1 MLLIYM
7 FFVMHRPGD
16 REPVKLKCN
25 FSGSNLLH
33 MGEEL
38 QSDINIIVM
47 DKDGNDLGK
56 V

>member
-1 MLLIYM
+1 
-7 FFVMHRPGD
+7 
-16 REPVKLKCN
+16 
-25 FSGSNLLH
+25 

-56 V
+56 VWLLLWILALSQIW